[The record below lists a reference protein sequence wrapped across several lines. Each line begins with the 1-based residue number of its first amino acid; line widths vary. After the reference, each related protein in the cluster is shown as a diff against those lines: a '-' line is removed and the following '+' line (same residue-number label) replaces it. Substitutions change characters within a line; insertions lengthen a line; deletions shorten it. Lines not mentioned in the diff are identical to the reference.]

1 MVKRRNEKI
10 RSAVTLE
17 AKVTD
22 VLVVENGALQ
32 PYIKIF
38 HYLPENVAHE
48 SLGMLLGVFE
58 IGDRSESSAYIVNF
72 LASVAKKEYFSQPK
86 RGVPES
92 LEATLHKI
100 NRALAEVVKQGNTEW
115 LGTLQGAVCAVNQGT
130 LHFSVTGDGHVI
142 LIRNEFLSIVSEGL
156 SPEDAALHPL
166 KTFAEI
172 SSGRLQDGDT
182 VIISTPEIFDVLT
195 PADIERASKH
205 FPRERLSQFLRTA
218 MVNQLPLG
226 GAFVVST
233 ETVSVA
239 PKTRIVEQEP
249 SPEKHISNVFSQS
262 TFHNR
267 PQRDVPSQS
276 DGHKEPS
283 TATYTDTQ
291 TGHIYIQGEAS
302 EGQTPRNERMEH
314 WQMRLDDLSFAL
326 RRLGKSIGYRI
337 RSVAF
342 SIQESLRAG
351 ITSGV
356 SLARHSTHQM
366 MKHRTAKS
374 AANTL
379 PLPTEEPTVH
389 DGSLLP
395 PPFKTA
401 ETRPEVRP
409 QRSLREPEERITEP
423 APRPSIVNSTEEPG
437 WKVVLI
443 NISRSTL
450 RVLVPL
456 SRQIGVLLR
465 KTTLLLRQWLGQGSR
480 ILWNWVVRLS
490 RFLWQWYHSLDRR
503 KQYITLGILAACV
516 FSLGWYVS
524 HRPAP
529 TPPRATTPI
538 RQPSPPPPVVTENHL
553 ETAQPTTLS
562 SQSGVVGVFVL
573 DTAVIA
579 ATPSTVIMIQNGA
592 QLSYPLPPGSG
603 NAREAA
609 LIGSLRTVFILT
621 DSGKL
626 LSFTAA
632 NHAFTENTITV
643 GNAKDIVGLSGYLS
657 YLYALNPSKNEILRY
672 PRAEGGFGA
681 PVSWLKEALPLGG
694 ATSIATDSR
703 LLITAGNRL
712 LALSRG
718 KTDTTVTFEN
728 SNTPIAYTAVTVHPD
743 TGAVY
748 VLDASYGR
756 IIAYDENGK
765 IEKQYASPQMK
776 QATSLALDTAG
787 KFVIF
792 STPTGIYS
800 IPAAF

>member
-86 RGVPES
+86 RGVSES

-115 LGTLQGAVCAVNQGT
+115 LGTLQGAVCVVNQGT

-249 SPEKHISNVFSQS
+249 TPEKHISNVFSEN

-267 PQRDVPSQS
+267 PQKDASSSS
-276 DGHKEPS
+276 DDHQEPS
-283 TATYTDTQ
+283 AAAYTDTQ

-302 EGQTPRNERMEH
+302 GEQTHGNERMEH
-314 WQMRLDDLSFAL
+314 WQMRLDDLLFAL
-326 RRLGKSIGYRI
+326 RRLGKSIAYRI

-342 SIQESLRAG
+342 SLQESSRAG
-351 ITSGV
+351 IAAGV
-356 SLARHSTHQM
+356 SLARHSAHQL
-366 MKHRTAKS
+366 MKHRATKS
-374 AANTL
+374 APHTL
-379 PLPTEEPTVH
+379 PTPIEAPAVQEEV
-389 DGSLLP
+389 LLP
-395 PPFKTA
+395 PPVRVA
-401 ETRPEVRP
+401 ETRPVTLP
-409 QRSLREPEERITEP
+409 QQPLHAPEERPSEP
-423 APRPSIVNSTEEPG
+423 APRPPLGKNTGEPG
-437 WKVVLI
+437 WKVAFV
-443 NISRSTL
+443 NISRTTL

-456 SRQIGVLLR
+456 SRQIGILLR
-465 KTTLLLRQWLGQGSR
+465 KTALLLWRWLGQGSR
-480 ILWNWVVRLS
+480 ILWNWTVRFS
-490 RFLWQWYHSLDRR
+490 RFLWRWYRSLDRR
-503 KQYITLGILAACV
+503 KQYITLGILAVCI

-529 TPPRATTPI
+529 TPPRVTAPV

-579 ATPSTVIMIQNGA
+579 ATPSAVIMIQNGA
-592 QLSYPLPPGSG
+592 QLSYPLPPRSG

-626 LSFTAA
+626 LAFTTA
-632 NHAFTENTITV
+632 NHAFTENAITV
-643 GNAKDIVGLSGYLS
+643 GSAKDIVGLSGYLS
-657 YLYALNPSKNEILRY
+657 YLYTLNPSKNEILRY
-672 PRAEGGFGA
+672 PRAEGGFGT
-681 PVSWLKEALPLGG
+681 PVSWLKETLPLGG

-703 LLITAGNRL
+703 LLVTAGNRL
-712 LALSRG
+712 LAFSRG
-718 KTDTTVTFEN
+718 KTDTTIIFEN
-728 SNTPIAYTAVTVHPD
+728 SNTPIAYTAVAIHPD

-756 IIAYDENGK
+756 IVAYDQNGQ

-776 QATSLALDTAG
+776 QATNLALDTAG